1 MEAHFTVETCTL
13 RGVEALPV
21 MVEVQVGPGLPG
33 IEIVGMPDQAVQE
46 ARQRVRSA
54 LRSSGFS
61 VPAAKAVVNLAPGML
76 RKTGSGFDL
85 PIALAFLCATGQVD
99 PAHARGRIVA
109 GELALSGE
117 VRSVR
122 GGLAYALAARER
134 GLGLLTGR
142 VEDEEMSISQLDH
155 RCIGSLSELR
165 RDELLALSGSSPGRK
180 PLLCGQDVLDYA
192 DIEGQESAKRG
203 LQIAAAGGLGLLMT
217 GPPGSGKTMLARRL
231 PSILPPLDD
240 EEALETALVHSVS
253 GQATAPIAAR
263 LRPFR
268 SPHHSAT
275 AAGLVGGG
283 NPVRPGEV
291 SLAHNGVLFLDEMPE
306 FGPRVLQAL
315 RQPLEDGRV
324 TLVRADGRISFPAS
338 FMLVGAS
345 NPCPCGYHGDSE
357 RPCTCSQAQ
366 IDSYRSRI
374 GGPLLDRIDLLITV
388 ARADP
393 HSVLATGT
401 GTPSRAMREGVLVA
415 RERAAHRE
423 TRMPTD
429 SEGGPNRA
437 VGRALSPAGDVRL
450 LRSCRMESSLRFRFE
465 EMARNTALSG
475 RGIMRTL
482 RIART
487 IADLDGSDRVLA
499 QHLEEAIGFR
509 LEGGR

>member
-1 MEAHFTVETCTL
+1 MESHFTVETCTL
-13 RGVEALPV
+13 RGVEAVPV

-46 ARQRVRSA
+46 ARQRVRAA

-61 VPAAKAVVNLAPGML
+61 VPAAKVVVNLAPGML
-76 RKTGSGFDL
+76 KKTGSGFDL

-99 PAHARGRIVA
+99 PSHAKDRIVA

-117 VRSVR
+117 VRNVR
-122 GGLAYALAARER
+122 GALAYALAARHR
-134 GLGLLTGR
+134 GLGLLTGP
-142 VEDEEMSISQLDH
+142 VEDDEMIISQLEH
-155 RCIGSLSELR
+155 RYIGNLSQLR
-165 RDELLALSGSSPGRK
+165 RDELPVSSALRK
-180 PLLCGQDVLDYA
+180 SLSCDSDSCDYA

-231 PSILPPLDD
+231 PSILPLLGV
-240 EEALETALVHSVS
+240 EEAVETALVHSVS
-253 GQATAPIAAR
+253 GQPTTSIAAG

-268 SPHHSAT
+268 APHHSAT

-315 RQPLEDGRV
+315 RQPLEDGQV

-338 FMLVGAS
+338 FMLIGAS
-345 NPCPCGYHGDSE
+345 NPCPCGYQGDRE
-357 RPCTCSQAQ
+357 RACTCSQAQ
-366 IDSYRSRI
+366 IDSYRARI
-374 GGPLLDRIDLLITV
+374 GGPLLDRIDLLVTV

-401 GTPSRAMREGVLVA
+401 GISSSTMRESVLTA
-415 RERAAHRE
+415 RERAVHRE
-423 TRMPTD
+423 MRMVARG
-429 SEGGPNRA
+429 EVQGP
-437 VGRALSPAGDVRL
+437 VAGHHSSYVNDARL
-450 LRSCRMESSLRFRFE
+450 LRSCRMGSSLQFRFE
-465 EMARNTALSG
+465 DMARTSALSG

-487 IADLDGSDRVLA
+487 IADLDGSDCVLA

-509 LEGGR
+509 LEEGR